1 MMPSWEEALRQV
13 LPENVRDEASRLVE
27 RLRQLVNGPVAPPS
41 PRTANNKHERVQ
53 GTELSSD
60 RSYGRSYSGSQPVA
74 SEPALGN
81 SGGSTLRSFT
91 SISSTS
97 CPSTSRSS
105 TSDSTPTLQ
114 RFEVGTTFDAI
125 SPKVKQLM
133 DKMVEFGFGDFSRHK
148 ACEYLEANGH
158 DVEAA
163 LDAILRSYSC

>member
-1 MMPSWEEALRQV
+1 V
-13 LPENVRDEASRLVE
+13 IVR
-27 RLRQLVNGPVAPPS
+27 
-41 PRTANNKHERVQ
+41 
-53 GTELSSD
+53 SD
-60 RSYGRSYSGSQPVA
+60 RSYGRQYSGSRPVA
-74 SEPALGN
+74 SKPEGS

-114 RFEVGTTFDAI
+114 RFEVVTTFNTI

-133 DKMVEFGFGDFSRHK
+133 DKMVEMGFGDFSRHK

-163 LDAILRSYSC
+163 VDAILRSCSC

>member
-53 GTELSSD
+53 GTEMSSD
-60 RSYGRSYSGSQPVA
+60 RSYGRSYSGSRPVA
-74 SEPALGN
+74 SEPAL
-81 SGGSTLRSFT
+81 GGSTLRSFT

-114 RFEVGTTFDAI
+114 RFEVGTTFDPI
-125 SPKVKQLM
+125 SLKVKQLM
-133 DKMVEFGFGDFSRHK
+133 DKMVELGFGDFSRHK

>member
-53 GTELSSD
+53 GTDTSD
-60 RSYGRSYSGSQPVA
+60 RSYGRPYSGSRPVA
-74 SEPALGN
+74 SEPLGS

-114 RFEVGTTFDAI
+114 RFEVVTTFDAI

-133 DKMVEFGFGDFSRHK
+133 DKMVEMGFGDFSRHK
-148 ACEYLEANGH
+148 ACKYLEANGH

-163 LDAILRSYSC
+163 VDAILRSCSC

>member
-1 MMPSWEEALRQV
+1 MI
-13 LPENVRDEASRLVE
+13 VR
-27 RLRQLVNGPVAPPS
+27 
-41 PRTANNKHERVQ
+41 
-53 GTELSSD
+53 SD
-60 RSYGRSYSGSQPVA
+60 RSYGRQYSGSRPVA

-114 RFEVGTTFDAI
+114 RFEVVTTFDTI
-125 SPKVKQLM
+125 SPQMKQLM
-133 DKMVEFGFGDFSRHK
+133 DKMVEMGFGDFSRHK

-163 LDAILRSYSC
+163 VDAILRSCSC